1 MKTPDHRSFPGA
13 DGFTILELM
22 ITVSIAAILLVIGV
36 SAFQNYGAQQRMNS
50 AISAL
55 HSDLIFARSS
65 AIHLDV
71 QVIACPGNLTEGCS
85 GATDWS
91 NGWIIFSDINTDRR
105 RQQIEP
111 LLRHAQG
118 AEQMAI
124 RGSAGR
130 TTLRFYP
137 NGSAPGSNSS
147 ILLCDRRGPEFARK
161 LILSNLGRVRRE
173 TATDAAWDDCP
184 GTGS

>member
-1 MKTPDHRSFPGA
+1 MKALIRRSLFNPR
-13 DGFTILELM
+13 GFTVLELM
-22 ITVSIAAILLVIGV
+22 LTVSIAAILLVIGV
-36 SAFQNYGAQQRMNS
+36 PTFQNYGAQQRMNS

-55 HSDLIFARSS
+55 HSDLILARSS

-71 QVIACPGNLTEGCS
+71 QVIACPGNLTVGCS

-91 NGWIIFSDINTDRR
+91 SGWIIFSDINTDRQH
-105 RQQIEP
+105 QQIEP

-118 AEQMAI
+118 AEQIAI

-130 TTLRFYP
+130 TSLRFFP

-147 ILLCDRRGPEFARK
+147 ILLCDRRGPDFARK

-184 GTGS
+184 GAGS

>member
-1 MKTPDHRSFPGA
+1 MSAPYRQSLPRP

-22 ITVSIAAILLVIGV
+22 ITVSIAAVLLVIGV
-36 SAFQNYGAQQRMNS
+36 PAFQNYGAQQRMNAS
-50 AISAL
+50 ISAL
-55 HSDLIFARSS
+55 HSDLVLARSQ

-71 QVIACPGNLTEGCS
+71 QVIACPGNLSDGCT

-91 NGWIIFSDINTDRR
+91 QGWIIFSDINTDRQH
-105 RQQIEP
+105 QQLEP
-111 LLRHAQG
+111 LLRHGQG

-173 TATDAAWDDCP
+173 TATDAGWDDCP